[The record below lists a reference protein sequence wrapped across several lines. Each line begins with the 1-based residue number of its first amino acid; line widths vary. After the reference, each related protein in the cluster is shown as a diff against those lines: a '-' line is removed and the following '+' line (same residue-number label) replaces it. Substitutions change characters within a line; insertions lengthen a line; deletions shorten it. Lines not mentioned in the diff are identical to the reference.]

1 MPYECLKET
10 RRPGVDVSIR
20 YRDGIDDVLPE
31 ELRLIEA
38 HLPDLIR
45 SMLEE
50 MGIEEERR
58 K

>member
-1 MPYECLKET
+1 MPEGDKG
-10 RRPGVDVSIR
+10 PDVDVSIR

-45 SMLEE
+45 SMLQDL
-50 MGIEEERR
+50 GLEEERR

>member
-1 MPYECLKET
+1 MPEGDKG
-10 RRPGVDVSIR
+10 PGVDVSIQFHE
-20 YRDGIDDVLPE
+20 GIDDVLPE

-50 MGIEEERR
+50 LGLEEERR

>member
-1 MPYECLKET
+1 VPEGDK
-10 RRPGVDVSIR
+10 GHSVDVSIQ

-45 SMLEE
+45 SMLQDL
-50 MGIEEERR
+50 GLEEER
-58 K
+58 KK

>member
-1 MPYECLKET
+1 MPEGDKKT
-10 RRPGVDVSIR
+10 GVDVSIR

-50 MGIEEERR
+50 MGLVEERR

>member
-1 MPYECLKET
+1 VPEGDKKT
-10 RRPGVDVSIR
+10 GVDVSIR
-20 YRDGIDDVLPE
+20 YHDGIDDVLPE

-45 SMLEE
+45 AMLQDL
-50 MGIEEERR
+50 GIEEEQR

>member
-1 MPYECLKET
+1 MPEGDKE
-10 RRPGVDVSIR
+10 PGVDVSIR

-45 SMLEE
+45 SMLQDL
-50 MGIEEERR
+50 GLEEER
-58 K
+58 KK

>member
-1 MPYECLKET
+1 VPEGDKG
-10 RRPGVDVSIR
+10 PGFSVSIR

-31 ELRLIEA
+31 ELRMMEA
-38 HLPDLIR
+38 HLPELIR

-50 MGIEEERR
+50 MEIEKEQR

>member
-1 MPYECLKET
+1 VPEGDKG
-10 RRPGVDVSIR
+10 PGVDVSIQFHE
-20 YRDGIDDVLPE
+20 GIDDVLPE

-38 HLPDLIR
+38 YLPDLIR

-50 MGIEEERR
+50 MGLVEERR